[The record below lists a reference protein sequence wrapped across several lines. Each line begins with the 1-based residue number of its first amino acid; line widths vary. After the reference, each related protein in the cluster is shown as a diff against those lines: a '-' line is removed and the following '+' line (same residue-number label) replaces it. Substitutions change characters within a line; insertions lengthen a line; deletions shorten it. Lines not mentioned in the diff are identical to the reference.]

1 MRNQEKLAQ
10 CYTNVLDNL
19 LDYTTMLRNED
30 DPVNTEDFLSFVEKH
45 TVILKRIGE
54 TQIIEMVEDDLDGH
68 NEEEGDEEA

>member
-19 LDYTTMLRNED
+19 LDYATMLRDEED
-30 DPVNTEDFLSFVEKH
+30 PINTEDLLAFVEKH

-54 TQIIEMVEDDLDGH
+54 TQIIETVEDDLDGH
-68 NEEEGDEEA
+68 NEKEGDEEA